1 MKLLNAALLAAAAVP
16 FASALAPIVRKGSY
30 LFDSST
36 GDRFYLKG
44 LAYAANYGSSQTT
57 PSGEVSAVDPLA
69 NGDGCTRDIPYFKE
83 LDVNILRVYQ
93 VNSSLD
99 HSSCMSAL
107 EEAGI
112 YVIIDLAT
120 QVEAISGSDP
130 AWNLEL
136 LTQYI
141 NTIETFGDYS
151 NVFGFNIGN
160 EVISSLTDDQAAPYI
175 KAAVRDIKAFMTS
188 YNYTQLVGYTATDS
202 PNSRA
207 TLPFYLACGEDS
219 SAIFDY
225 WGLNIYEWCG
235 TSDFETS
242 GYEARTEELQS
253 LGIPAFFSEYGC
265 NAVEPRTFEDVP
277 VLYSSDMSN
286 VWSGGIIYEYIEQS
300 NAYGLVNI
308 SSDGSSV
315 STLTDFNNL
324 KSQYT
329 TATGSSLASASYTPS
344 ISLPDSCPSS
354 NASWPVATALPPTP
368 NSGLCD
374 CVASQLTCISTYT
387 LDDASDI
394 GTAIGTLCGTSETA
408 CSVISG
414 NGTTG
419 TYGELSMCN
428 PLQQLNIAME
438 VYYNAQSRQSSA
450 CEWSF
455 ATLASSASISASSQF
470 ASATSSCIKADA
482 YVSSTGIPSATTTLP
497 GVSTHP
503 LVSGAASSGSSSSSS
518 SGAIRLI
525 ASDAPASALFAT
537 VFLGIVG
544 GFMAVCL

>member
-1 MKLLNAALLAAAAVP
+1 MKLFNAALVAVAALP
-16 FASALAPIVRKGSY
+16 FAASLPTIARKGSF

-44 LAYAANYGSSQTT
+44 LAYAANYGSGQTP
-57 PSGEVSAVDPLA
+57 PSGQVSEVDPLA
-69 NGDGCTRDIPYFKE
+69 NGPGCARDIPYFKQ

-107 EEAGI
+107 ESAGI
-112 YVIIDLAT
+112 YVLVDLAT
-120 QVEAISGSDP
+120 QVEAISGSSP

-141 NTIETFGDYS
+141 NTIEVFGQYS

-160 EVISSLTDDQAAPYI
+160 EVISSLADDQAAPYI
-175 KAAVRDIKAFMTS
+175 KSAVRDVKAFMS
-188 YNYTQLVGYTATDS
+188 AHNYSQLVGYTGTDS

-207 TLPFYLACGEDS
+207 TLPYYLACGEDS
-219 SAIFDY
+219 SSIFDY

-235 TSDFETS
+235 NSDFQTS
-242 GYEARTEELQS
+242 GYSARTQELAN

-265 NAVEPRTFEDVP
+265 NAVEPRAFQDVP

-324 KSQYT
+324 KSQYA
-329 TATGSSLASASYTPS
+329 TATGSSLASASYSPS
-344 ISLPDSCPSS
+344 ISLPDSCPMS
-354 NASWPVATALPPTP
+354 NASWPVATSLPPTP

-374 CVASQLTCISTYT
+374 CIASQLSCISTYS
-387 LDDASDI
+387 LDDAGQI
-394 GTAIGTLCGTSETA
+394 GTAIGTICGTSSQA
-408 CSVISG
+408 CSAITG
-414 NGTTG
+414 NGTSG
-419 TYGELSMCN
+419 SYGDLSMCN

-438 VYYNAQSRQSSA
+438 IYYNEQSRTSSA
-450 CEWSF
+450 CQWAF
-455 ATLASSASISASSQF
+455 ATLASSASISGTAQF
-470 ASATSSCIKADA
+470 SSATSSCVAADA
-482 YVSSTGIPSATTTLP
+482 FASSTGIPTATTTLA

-503 LVSGAASSGSSSSSS
+503 LVSARRPLARRAQAGAALSG
-518 SGAIRLI
+518 
-525 ASDAPASALFAT
+525 
-537 VFLGIVG
+537 
-544 GFMAVCL
+544 